1 MNRHKFNSLAGGYQ
15 VALLFCL
22 NPVSLTLL
30 ILFPSYRQTA
40 LDKGKA
46 VMVVPVMDC
55 LRETV

>member
-1 MNRHKFNSLAGGYQ
+1 
-15 VALLFCL
+15 
-22 NPVSLTLL
+22 VSLTLL